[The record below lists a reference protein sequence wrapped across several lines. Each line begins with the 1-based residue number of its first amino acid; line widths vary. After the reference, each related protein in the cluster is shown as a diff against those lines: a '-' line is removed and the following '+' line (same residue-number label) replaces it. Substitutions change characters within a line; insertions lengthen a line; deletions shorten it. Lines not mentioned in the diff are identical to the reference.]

1 MIISLR
7 SVVAGSVKE
16 CRSSKALE
24 VGTVSSEMIIKKPE
38 RPTEER
44 CKLRE
49 MR

>member
-1 MIISLR
+1 MITSLR

-16 CRSSKALE
+16 CRSSKAE
-24 VGTVSSEMIIKKPE
+24 VGMVSGEIIVNETGAP
-38 RPTEER
+38 EER